1 MPETT
6 HVQTHESREPRERAV
21 SRQIV
26 RASSQGLVVRS
37 AALVARGLR
46 DLARDSNW
54 LIKKVFTGHA
64 SKLAISPSGQ
74 VCAISPQVRHGSQ
87 HVVLYDV
94 ELSVPTIALTA
105 PASSVAAS
113 ETSLENG
120 AFAWSASARHL
131 AAAWPGWQPSLHLF
145 DLQGKLLL
153 GTFGGFDKVPNSLA
167 WSETGRFVAA
177 STNDAKS
184 ASLRIW
190 ESSRAEMPFATRAS
204 TEIAAPTGMEP
215 QAYGE
220 GFEEEGAF
228 RGYGRIAFSPDERLV
243 AAVVEIQGEW
253 ADDLIFVASPL
264 SLQNHHLIQA
274 QGHVTDITW
283 TPDSRQIVYCA
294 AGQAYRLTAASPESQ
309 PLPFGAELCACH
321 PHLPLCLCFSSWLKN
336 SAKGR
341 LCLVDLNRLSVFDEY
356 PADGVVDLR
365 WNLDGS
371 KAFAMTQSGMAYI
384 YEPPLV

>member
-1 MPETT
+1 MPESI
-6 HVQTHESREPRERAV
+6 HVEPRDRTAT
-21 SRQIV
+21 RQIV
-26 RASSQGLVVRS
+26 PASSQGLALRS
-37 AALVARGLR
+37 TALVARGLR

-64 SKLAISPSGQ
+64 PKLAISPSGQ

-94 ELSVPTIALTA
+94 ELSVPTIALSA
-105 PASSVAAS
+105 PTNLVAAPDPSS
-113 ETSLENG
+113 ENA
-120 AFAWSASARHL
+120 AFSWSASARYL
-131 AAAWPGWQPSLHLF
+131 AAAWTGWQPSVHLF
-145 DLQGKLLL
+145 DLQGKMLL
-153 GTFGGFDKVPNSLA
+153 GTFGEFEKVPQFLA
-167 WSETGRFVAA
+167 WSEASRFVAA
-177 STNDAKS
+177 STNGAKS

-190 ESSRAEMPFATRAS
+190 ESSRAEMQFAARAS
-204 TEIAAPTGMEP
+204 SEIGAPTGMEP

-228 RGYGRIAFSPDERLV
+228 RGYGRIAFSPDEKLV
-243 AAVVEIQGEW
+243 AAAVEIQGEW

-274 QGHVTDITW
+274 QGHVTDIAW

-294 AGQAYRLTAASPESQ
+294 AGQAYRLTTESPESQ

-341 LCLVDLNRLSVFDEY
+341 LCLVDLNRLVIFDEY
-356 PADGVVDLR
+356 AADGVVDLR

>member
-1 MPETT
+1 MPEST
-6 HVQTHESREPRERAV
+6 HVEPRERSAT
-21 SRQIV
+21 RQIV
-26 RASSQGLVVRS
+26 PASSQGLALRS
-37 AALVARGLR
+37 TALVARGLR

-54 LIKKVFTGHA
+54 LIKKVFTGHTP
-64 SKLAISPSGQ
+64 KLAVSPSGQ

-94 ELSVPTIALTA
+94 ELSVPTIALSA
-105 PASSVAAS
+105 PANPTAAPDASSENAS
-113 ETSLENG
+113 FS
-120 AFAWSASARHL
+120 WSASARYL
-131 AAAWPGWQPSLHLF
+131 AAAWAGWQPSVHLF
-145 DLQGKLLL
+145 DLQGKMLL
-153 GTFGGFDKVPNSLA
+153 GTFGDFEKVPHFLA
-167 WSETGRFVAA
+167 WSEAGNFVAV
-177 STNDAKS
+177 STDGSKS
-184 ASLRIW
+184 ASLRVW
-190 ESSRAEMPFATRAS
+190 ESPRAEMPFAPQAS
-204 TEIAAPTGMEP
+204 SEIGAPTGMEP

-228 RGYGRIAFSPDERLV
+228 RGYGRIAFSPDEKLL
-243 AAVVEIQGEW
+243 AAAVEIQGEW

-264 SLQNHHLIQA
+264 SLQNHHLLQA
-274 QGHVTDITW
+274 QGHITDITW
-283 TPDSRQIVYCA
+283 TPDSRQIIYCA
-294 AGQAYRLTAASPESQ
+294 AGQAYRLTADSPESQ

-341 LCLVDLNRLSVFDEY
+341 LCLVDLNRLAIFDEY
-356 PADGVVDLR
+356 AADGVVDLR